1 VKLVIF
7 SFLVKEKNK
16 YKVSA
21 CLYDIH
27 YINYKV
33 VPKAA
38 TNFFSGFPSLSDSH
52 GSMSPSVLSWIAF
65 NFQDH
70 QRLRECILLSQ
81 AAIGKAGTSFLKRV
95 SGRIFTIG
103 K

>member
-1 VKLVIF
+1 LLRAF
-7 SFLVKEKNK
+7 NVKEKNK

-21 CLYDIH
+21 CSYDT
-27 YINYKV
+27 YTNYKV

-38 TNFFSGFPSLSDSH
+38 SKFCSSIPSLSDSH
-52 GSMSPSVLSWIAF
+52 GSMFSSVLSWIAF